1 MPNENRFQAKLI
13 EELKDLFPD
22 AWIFK
27 SSPYAPQGWP
37 DVTIQFFDGKTAYL
51 ECKRSV
57 NEHRQ
62 PNQEYYVR
70 KLNEGSFAAFIFPEN
85 KEMVLKQLS
94 FWETVEVSY
103 E

>member
-13 EELKDLFPD
+13 EELKELFPD

-37 DVTIQFFDGKTAYL
+37 DVTIVFGNGCVAYL
-51 ECKRSV
+51 ECKKSR
-57 NEHRQ
+57 NERRQ

-85 KEMVLKQLS
+85 KEDVLKQLS
-94 FWETVEVSY
+94 FWENVEVSY